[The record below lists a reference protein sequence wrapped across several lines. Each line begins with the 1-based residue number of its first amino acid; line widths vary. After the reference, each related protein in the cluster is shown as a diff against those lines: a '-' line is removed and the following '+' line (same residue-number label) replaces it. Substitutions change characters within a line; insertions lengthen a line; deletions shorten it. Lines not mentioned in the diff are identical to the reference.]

1 MPRITGREGV
11 QVRLKSLIDE
21 ASVRRVGAALFA
33 GGELI
38 RGEAS
43 HMITEG
49 AVSGK
54 NHVPSNPGQAPHNDT
69 GTLVSHIETTQP
81 APLKVEVSSNA
92 PAAVILEFGGTIH
105 HPGGTPYFIGKDGM
119 AVFVSKSGQGAYHH
133 LPVTKPHNITIA
145 ERPYMRP
152 ATARKR
158 KEVVALVRRAVTA
171 ATKR

>member
-1 MPRITGREGV
+1 MPRITGADGV
-11 QVRLKSLIDE
+11 QLRLKGMVDQN
-21 ASVRRVGAALFA
+21 AVRRVGAALFA

-54 NHVPSNPGQAPHNDT
+54 GHVPSLPGEPPNEDT
-69 GTLVSHIETTQP
+69 GVLRSHIETTQP
-81 APLKVEVSSNA
+81 GPLKVEVSSNA
-92 PAAVILEFGGTIH
+92 PYAAALEFGT
-105 HPGGTPYFIGKDGM
+105 
-119 AVFVSKSGQGAYHH
+119 SKM
-133 LPVTKPHNITIA
+133 A

-158 KEVVALVRRAVTA
+158 KEVVALVRKAVTT

>member
-11 QVRLKSLIDE
+11 QIRLKSLTDE
-21 ASVRRVGAALFA
+21 AAVRRVGSALFA

-49 AVSGK
+49 AVSGR
-54 NHVPSNPGQAPHNDT
+54 NHIPSLPGNPPLEDT
-69 GTLVSHIETTQP
+69 GTLRTHIETTQP

-92 PAAVILEFGGTIH
+92 PYAAVLEFGGSN
-105 HPGGTPYFIGKDGM
+105 
-119 AVFVSKSGQGAYHH
+119 V
-133 LPVTKPHNITIA
+133 A

-158 KEVVALVRRAVTA
+158 KEVVALVRRAVTE

>member
-1 MPRITGREGV
+1 VPRITGREGV
-11 QVRLKSLIDE
+11 QVRLNGLTDQK
-21 ASVRRVGAALFA
+21 AVQRVGSALFA

-49 AVSGK
+49 AVSGRG
-54 NHVPSNPGQAPHNDT
+54 HIPSLPGDPPNEDT
-69 GTLVSHIETTQP
+69 GVLRTHIETTQP

-92 PAAVILEFGGTIH
+92 PYSAALEFGS
-105 HPGGTPYFIGKDGM
+105 
-119 AVFVSKSGQGAYHH
+119 SKM
-133 LPVTKPHNITIA
+133 A

-171 ATKR
+171 VTKR